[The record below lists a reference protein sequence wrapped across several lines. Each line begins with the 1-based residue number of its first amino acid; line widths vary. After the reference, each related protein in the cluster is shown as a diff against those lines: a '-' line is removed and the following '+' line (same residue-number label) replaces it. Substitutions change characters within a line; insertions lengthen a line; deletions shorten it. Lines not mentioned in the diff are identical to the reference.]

1 MIEAAMLFVAVYIVS
16 SGLVTG
22 RICAVV
28 KDHNDRIATI
38 ESRDPFSGR
47 PATGQGD

>member
-1 MIEAAMLFVAVYIVS
+1 MIEVATLFVAVYIVS
-16 SGLVTG
+16 GVLVTW

-38 ESRDPFSGR
+38 ESRDPSSGGT
-47 PATGQGD
+47 ATGTR